1 MCGRFEVK
9 DGKAIFIR
17 FQVTN
22 TTATLLPL
30 ASNLDVRPTQQ
41 IPILLADHRLTRMRW
56 GLVPRWSKDGPG
68 SNNIINARAEG
79 ITAKPSFRQ
88 PIRTQRCLIPASA
101 FYEWQ
106 GTVKGAKTKM
116 RIGRRDGEM
125 FGMAG
130 LYDTWT
136 QPDGDEVQTC
146 AIITCAPNT
155 LMAPIHNRM
164 PVILLSEDEDAWL
177 NPDMTEADEIV
188 RYLRP
193 YPDDLLEAARAS

>member
-17 FQVTN
+17 FNVSNRTS
-22 TTATLLPL
+22 PL
-30 ASNLDVRPTQQ
+30 ITPMSNLDVRPTQQ
-41 IPILLADHRLTRMRW
+41 IPLILADHRLARMRW
-56 GLVPRWSKDGPG
+56 GLVPRWSKEGPG
-68 SNNIINARAEG
+68 SNSIINARAEG
-79 ITAKPSFRQ
+79 ITEKPSFRQ
-88 PIRTQRCLIPASA
+88 PIRTQRCLVPASA

-130 LYDTWT
+130 LYDTWKSW
-136 QPDGDEVQTC
+136 DGEEVQTC
-146 AIITCAPNT
+146 AIITCAPNA

-164 PVILLSEDEDAWL
+164 PVILLPEDEEAWL
-177 NPDMTEADEIV
+177 NPDMTETDDIL